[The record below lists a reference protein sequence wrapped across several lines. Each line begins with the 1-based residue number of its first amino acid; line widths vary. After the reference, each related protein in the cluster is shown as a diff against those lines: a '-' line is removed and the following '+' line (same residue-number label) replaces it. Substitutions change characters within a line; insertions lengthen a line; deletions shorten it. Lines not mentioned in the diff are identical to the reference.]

1 MGDKDELY
9 KTMADLKFDLKKA
22 NRFFP
27 HIILV
32 GLGIGTANFIMS
44 GDLNWIQW
52 TIQSLST
59 SFLIGYTLVV
69 IGLNKS
75 WLKFKIKPI
84 WKLYVFVFA
93 TFVLVG
99 VFATEVEHIIRSLVF
114 HSEQYQPFSA
124 GKMYLFN
131 GIISLVLGLAFF
143 QNQSSDKVKSQED
156 LQNQKGQAKVTLQS
170 GDPVSNI
177 PVKQG
182 ENFFLTPIQDVVYFE
197 AYDNYSFVYDL
208 KGEKRLCDYSLLF
221 LEKRL
226 GKKFSRVHRKYIVN
240 ARHIKQIKPHL
251 NGRYLILFGINGLSP
266 ITSSKSYSATIR
278 KLIKIE

>member
-1 MGDKDELY
+1 MIVLQ
-9 KTMADLKFDLKKA
+9 FDLKKA

-27 HIILV
+27 YIILV
-32 GLGIGTANFIMS
+32 GLGIGTANFIMN

-84 WKLYVFVFA
+84 WKLYAFVF
-93 TFVLVG
+93 LVFIFAG
-99 VFATEVEHIIRSLVF
+99 VFATEIEHIIRSLVF
-114 HSEQYQPFSA
+114 HSEQYQPFSV

-131 GIISLVLGLAFF
+131 GVISLVLGMVFF
-143 QNQSSDKVKSQED
+143 QNQSFNKVKDQENV
-156 LQNQKGQAKVTLQS
+156 QNQKGQEKVDFQS
-170 GDPVSNI
+170 DDPISNI

-182 ENFFLTPIQDVVYFE
+182 ENILLTPIRDILYFE

-208 KGEKRLCDYSLLF
+208 KGEKKLCDYSLLF

-226 GKKFSRVHRKYIVN
+226 DKKFSRVHRKYIVN
-240 ARHIKQIKPHL
+240 TRHIKQIKPHL
-251 NGRYLILFGINGLSP
+251 NGRYLILFGIDGLPP
-266 ITSSKSYSATIR
+266 ITSSKSYSSTIR